1 MHSSNVRMKEIQTF
15 KLVDGKQP
23 YKVLK
28 GQKK

>member
-1 MHSSNVRMKEIQTF
+1 MHSFNIQMKEIQTF
-15 KLVDGKQP
+15 KLVDAKEP